1 MDRSR
6 FIAGL
11 IGPTLFAVALS
22 LFVNRQLLPDLM
34 RLLATQPAAIFL
46 AGITTL
52 VIGLAIVLSHRERRG
67 WRLIVTIFGWLAVV
81 AGVLRIVIP
90 YQIASWVPAITG
102 QPWVFPFAAT
112 VFLILGLFLSWKAF
126 RA

>member
-11 IGPTLFAVALS
+11 IGPTLFAVSIS
-22 LFVNRQLLPDLM
+22 LFVNKALLPDLM

-52 VIGLAIVLSHRERRG
+52 VIGLAIVLSHRVWRG
-67 WRLIVTIFGWLAVV
+67 WPTIVTIFGWLAVV

-90 YQIASWVPAITG
+90 YQIAGWVPAIAA
-102 QPWVFPFAAT
+102 QAWVFDFAAGL
-112 VFLILGLFLSWKAF
+112 FLVLGLFLSWKAF